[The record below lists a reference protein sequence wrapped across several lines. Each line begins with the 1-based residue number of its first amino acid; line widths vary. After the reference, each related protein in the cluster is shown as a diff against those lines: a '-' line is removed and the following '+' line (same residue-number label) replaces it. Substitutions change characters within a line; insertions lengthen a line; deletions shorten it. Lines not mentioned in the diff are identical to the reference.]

1 MIDSRA
7 LKGTQI
13 LLAINIHINN
23 NSCLYQIKKKMEET
37 IDIPISSSNAISDSN
52 KMTFDDEN
60 YQPKK
65 PSNEKEKNHQ
75 VLTENNS
82 SKFHKF
88 LIFWSLILAFS
99 FCYLSLRPG
108 KTRIMPPVFGERIIF
123 KKPEKLIRM
132 GSDQTKEDLQVQ
144 DSIRT
149 TNNFKTVE
157 KLTTKKII
165 PIDSTRATTTKKK
178 EMTNPSEA
186 KVTTTSAIPIDSVHV
201 TTTGVVKEESTKIKN
216 ETVTQINNNTTVIN
230 DNFQALSPEKLKNLK
245 RDEMLA
251 YNPKIKDYPDGL
263 NLSDILSV
271 IVLSGRANFDARH
284 SIRLTWKKDLDNV
297 YFIIGD
303 QGCPV
308 PTNLRKDRLG
318 CTLDSSKSITKDEEL
333 RYNSSMLMIEK
344 QLNDEMETFG
354 DIVKDLGGL

>member
-1 MIDSRA
+1 
-7 LKGTQI
+7 
-13 LLAINIHINN
+13 
-23 NSCLYQIKKKMEET
+23 MEET
-37 IDIPISSSNAISDSN
+37 IEIPISSSNVTSDSN
-52 KMTFDDEN
+52 KMIFDDEN

-75 VLTENNS
+75 VLTENSS

-88 LIFWSLILAFS
+88 LILWSLILAFS

-108 KTRIMPPVFGERIIF
+108 KTRVMPPVFGERIIF

-132 GSDQTKEDLQVQ
+132 GSGQTKEDLQVQ
-144 DSIRT
+144 NSTET
-149 TNNFKTVE
+149 TEKFMTVE
-157 KLTTKKII
+157 KLTTKKVITT
-165 PIDSTRATTTKKK
+165 DSTTATTTKKN
-178 EMTNPSEA
+178 EMTNPSEV
-186 KVTTTSAIPIDSVHV
+186 KVTTTSATFIDSVDA
-201 TTTGVVKEESTKIKN
+201 TTTEVVKEEFIKIKN
-216 ETVTQINNNTTVIN
+216 QTVNQLNNNATIFKENV
-230 DNFQALSPEKLKNLK
+230 QALSPEKLKNLK

-251 YNPKIKDYPDGL
+251 YNPKIKDYPDNL

-284 SIRLTWKKDLDNV
+284 SIRMTWKKDLDNV
-297 YFIIGD
+297 YFIVGD

-344 QLNDEMETFG
+344 QLNDEIEEFG
-354 DIVKDLGGL
+354 DIVKDLGGSLARDFFFGTY